1 METPEIKKQK
11 RKKYPKLP
19 NGFGQI
25 KYLGDGR
32 RNPFAAHPPAKQ
44 NPITKRYDTP
54 RPLGYFSTY
63 MDAFAALSVWHDTI
77 GKEQEV
83 QKQAEQEKRNANPY
97 WDYTFSQ
104 LYELFYES
112 KYNSGKEL
120 SKASERSTNAAY
132 KNCSALHDKIFR
144 DLTYDDLQNNL
155 DACTL
160 KHASLELILSLYH
173 QIYAFAMRYDLVEKD
188 YSQYVYIKKKDD
200 DESGVPF
207 TENEIKKLWENK
219 DNGIAEMLLIMIYSG
234 FRIAEY
240 EKLEVNLDEMYLC
253 GGLKTTA
260 GKGRIVPIHSL
271 IQPLVTKRMERDKVI
286 LKYSIT
292 KFRNEMYK
300 FLETINIQKH
310 TPHDCRHTFS
320 MLCEKYNVN
329 ENDRK
334 RMLGHAFQDVTNKV
348 YGHRSLESLRVEI
361 EKIQKF

>member
-25 KYLGDGR
+25 KYLGAGR

-44 NPITKRYDTP
+44 NQITKRYDTP
-54 RPLGYFSTY
+54 RPLGYFGTY
-63 MDAFAALSVWHDTI
+63 MEAFTALSVWHDTI
-77 GKEQEV
+77 GKEEEIRR
-83 QKQAEQEKRNANPY
+83 QAEQEKRNSNPY
-97 WDYTFSQ
+97 WDHTFAQ
-104 LYELFYES
+104 LYELFYDS

-120 SKASERSTNAAY
+120 SKASKNSTKAAF
-132 KNCSALHDKIFR
+132 KNCSTLHNVRFR

-173 QIYAFAMRYDLVEKD
+173 QMYAFAMRYDLVDKD

-200 DESGVPF
+200 DESGIPF
-207 TENEIKKLWENK
+207 TENEIKKLWEDKENE
-219 DNGIAEMLLIMIYSG
+219 IAEMLLIMIYSG

-253 GGLKTTA
+253 GGLKTDA
-260 GKGRIVPIHSL
+260 GKERIVPIHSL
-271 IQPLVTKRMERDKVI
+271 IQPLVIRRMKRDGKL
-286 LKYSIT
+286 LKYMPGT
-292 KFRNEMYK
+292 FRKNMYE
-300 FLETINIQKH
+300 FLQENKIARH

-320 MLCEKYNVN
+320 MLCEKYGVA

-334 RMLGHAFQDVTNKV
+334 RMLGHTFQDVTNKV
-348 YGHRSLESLRVEI
+348 YGHRSLESLRSEI